1 MVKGTYTP
9 NLAHLALA
17 MSILREKLLKR
28 GVTVGHLGFQATVIY
43 FLIYLPMSAFRAS
56 NCTRMADGKRIARK
70 MRFLALI
77 RSIGRPPS
85 WNNGRLHTNSRW
97 AHIQF

>member
-1 MVKGTYTP
+1 MVKGTSTP
-9 NLAHLALA
+9 NLARLASA

-28 GVTVGHLGFQATVIY
+28 GVTVGHLGLQATVIH

-56 NCTRMADGKRIARK
+56 NCTTYADFKRIARK
-70 MRFLALI
+70 ISFPALI

-85 WNNGRLHTNSRW
+85 WNNGRLHVHPRW
-97 AHIQF
+97 VHIQF